1 MLRSFTPFI
10 AMIAVV
16 IIGTD
21 RRIVRT
27 FRDTRATSP
36 ESGIPLTP
44 RNPIW
49 RWRLRRLVGR
59 GAVVHVDPDRW
70 YLDETGWKAYRSWR
84 RRRVVTVLAILIPLV
99 ALYAWLDSTGRI

>member
-1 MLRSFTPFI
+1 MLRSLTPFI
-10 AMIAVV
+10 AVIAFV

-27 FRDTRATSP
+27 LRNTRATSP
-36 ESGIPLTP
+36 EAGVPLAS

-49 RWRLRRLVGR
+49 RWRMHRLVGR

-70 YLDETGWKAYRSWR
+70 YLDETGWRAYRSWR
-84 RRRVVTVLAILIPLV
+84 RRRVFTVLAILIPLF
-99 ALYAWLDSTGRI
+99 ALFAWLDSTGRI